1 MAKALKKVTRKL
13 LKSNFATTI
22 ISKLISAYIRLVRV
36 TTKWQINGLDEMNA
50 VWDEHKSVIIVMWHA
65 RTSLIATFWNKKHPL
80 YALISQHKDGQL
92 MGKVLGNFGLG
103 KIEGSSTSNSRAAA
117 IQLLKAL
124 KSDKSICFTPDGP
137 TGPAM
142 EMTLSPLVFAQKS
155 GKPVIGMVYSVSR
168 AFISRKS
175 WDDMMIPL
183 PFSRGVLN
191 CTKPFFIPKDASA
204 EELEKHRLEIE
215 KALVEASVDADKAVG
230 REPVYPSHKVKKKKT
245 YPYPTMPVKK

>member
-1 MAKALKKVTRKL
+1 
-13 LKSNFATTI
+13 
-22 ISKLISAYIRLVRV
+22 
-36 TTKWQINGLDEMNA
+36 
-50 VWDEHKSVIIVMWHA
+50 
-65 RTSLIATFWNKKHPL
+65 
-80 YALISQHKDGQL
+80 

-215 KALVEASVDADKAVG
+215 KALVEASVGADKAGLSQPQGQEKEDLPLPDNARKKITARSVNVYQHLQHADSPPLPG
-230 REPVYPSHKVKKKKT
+230 RDKKIHQKT
-245 YPYPTMPVKK
+245 PGKRQRRHEAF